1 MVERL
6 FFGEFIFSVERTEHV
21 CKLTVKSWDR
31 DGRRR
36 RSHGGDSPGLEA
48 AGDSGPRRPA
58 REGPG
63 EQQGGAG

>member
-21 CKLTVKSWDR
+21 CKLTVKSCER
-31 DGRRR
+31 DSRRR
-36 RSHGGDSPGLEA
+36 RSHGGLEA
-48 AGDSGPRRPA
+48 AGDSGPRRLA
-58 REGPG
+58 REGPV